1 MHFDLFYGYQKATTA
16 WSCVCVKH
24 YLFTFKS
31 AHFGWREN
39 VSDLECTCHNEI
51 YLPPSLLKI
60 SATETLVTPCRTQA
74 AIVEHSSHQS
84 LNLFTEL
91 FFFFPLQ
98 YIFYEK
104 QRLVTLWRLLT
115 EKLLHFYFKTVSG

>member
-1 MHFDLFYGYQKATTA
+1 MCQALPFHFQKR
-16 WSCVCVKH
+16 
-24 YLFTFKS
+24 TF
-31 AHFGWREN
+31 WREN
-39 VSDLECTCHNEI
+39 VSDLECTCNNEI
-51 YLPPSLLKI
+51 YLPPSLSKV

-74 AIVEHSSHQS
+74 AIVVHSSHQS
-84 LNLFTEL
+84 LNLFTES
-91 FFFFPLQ
+91 FFPLQ